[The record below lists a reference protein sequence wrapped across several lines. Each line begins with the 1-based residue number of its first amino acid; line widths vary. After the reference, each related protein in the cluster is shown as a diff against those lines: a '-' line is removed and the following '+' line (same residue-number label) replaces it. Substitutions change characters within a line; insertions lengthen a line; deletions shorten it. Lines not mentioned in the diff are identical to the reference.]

1 MLRCVAGS
9 RGIRRR
15 GRGVSETLL
24 RYHAKTKVMQ
34 LLSYL
39 FDRSVLS
46 HRGYGWITVN
56 MHTVNDASIHA
67 SVVRG
72 PYSHSPSG
80 SIPVWMPPDRWPL
93 STRSTC
99 SPNSRA
105 LIYRRAGAELKPI
118 RALYNY
124 GRVYDMRPLARQNAG
139 PWPESG
145 ARARSN
151 TGPAVSL

>member
-1 MLRCVAGS
+1 MTSMLR
-9 RGIRRR
+9 
-15 GRGVSETLL
+15 GVL
-24 RYHAKTKVMQ
+24 RLY
-34 LLSYL
+34 
-39 FDRSVLS
+39 
-46 HRGYGWITVN
+46 I
-56 MHTVNDASIHA
+56 
-67 SVVRG
+67 
-72 PYSHSPSG
+72 SHSPSG

-105 LIYRRAGAELKPI
+105 LTYRRAGAELKPI

-124 GRVYDMRPLARQNAG
+124 ERVYGMWPLARQNAG
-139 PWPESG
+139 PRPESG